1 MKFLIVGLENK
12 EVGFQ
17 IFIINISEII
27 LVEEVDLFKNICLKV
42 TLKDGGMRYINHV
55 RVSAGKLVEVSSIMD
70 FYRIL
75 EKFDA

>member
-55 RVSAGKLVEVSSIMD
+55 RVSPGRLVEVNRIID
-70 FYRIL
+70 FYKIL
-75 EKFDA
+75 EEYSA

>member
-42 TLKDGGMRYINHV
+42 TLKDGVMRYINHV
-55 RVSAGKLVEVSSIMD
+55 RVSAGKLVEVSGVMD

-75 EKFDA
+75 EKL

>member
-42 TLKDGGMRYINHV
+42 SLKDGGMRYFNQV
-55 RVSAGKLVEVSSIMD
+55 RVSPGRLIEVNRIID
-70 FYRIL
+70 FYKIL
-75 EKFDA
+75 EEYSA

>member
-1 MKFLIVGLENK
+1 MKFLVVGLENK

-27 LVEEVDLFKNICLKV
+27 LVDEVDLFNNICLKV

-55 RVSAGKLVEVSSIMD
+55 RVSAGKLVEVNSVID

-75 EKFDA
+75 EKLNA

>member
-42 TLKDGGMRYINHV
+42 SLKDGGMRYFNHV
-55 RVSAGKLVEVSSIMD
+55 RIAPGKLVEVNRISD
-70 FYRIL
+70 FYKIL
-75 EKFDA
+75 EEYSA

>member
-12 EVGFQ
+12 EVGFH

-55 RVSAGKLVEVSSIMD
+55 RVSAGKLVEVSRVMD

>member
-42 TLKDGGMRYINHV
+42 TLKDGGMRYFNHV
-55 RVSAGKLVEVSSIMD
+55 RVSPGRLIEVNRIID
-70 FYRIL
+70 FYKIL
-75 EKFDA
+75 EEYSA

>member
-42 TLKDGGMRYINHV
+42 TLKDGGMRYFNHV
-55 RVSAGKLVEVSSIMD
+55 RVSAGKLVEVNSIID

-75 EKFDA
+75 ENL

>member
-27 LVEEVDLFKNICLKV
+27 LVEEVDLFKNICMKV
-42 TLKDGGMRYINHV
+42 TLKDGGMRYFNHV
-55 RVSAGKLVEVSSIMD
+55 RIAPGKLVEVNRISD

-75 EKFDA
+75 EKL

>member
-27 LVEEVDLFKNICLKV
+27 LVEEVDLFKNKCLKV

-55 RVSAGKLVEVSSIMD
+55 RVSAGKLVEVSRVMD

>member
-1 MKFLIVGLENK
+1 MKFLILGLENK

-42 TLKDGGMRYINHV
+42 TLKDGCMRYINHV
-55 RVSAGKLVEVSSIMD
+55 RVSDGKLVEVSRVMD